1 MIVRCAGFIIVLA
14 MVGSAKRLKIE
25 KELQNQQV
33 QSFEEL
39 ILECRIRGV
48 TDGFIWLHNDK
59 SICTE
64 CYIYK
69 TTEIKDFPVSRIEIG
84 KTFFTILR

>member
-64 CYIYK
+64 
-69 TTEIKDFPVSRIEIG
+69 TTKIRDFPVSRSEVSLIP
-84 KTFFTILR
+84 FLLF